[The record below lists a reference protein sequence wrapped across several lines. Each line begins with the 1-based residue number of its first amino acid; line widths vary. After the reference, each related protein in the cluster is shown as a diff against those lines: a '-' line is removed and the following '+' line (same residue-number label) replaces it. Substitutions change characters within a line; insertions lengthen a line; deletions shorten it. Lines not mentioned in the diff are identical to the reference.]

1 MSCTGVILAGGAAT
15 RFGGRPKGL
24 ESVGGARIIDRV
36 ARALRQVTDDLLLVA
51 NAPDAADWLP
61 GVRTVP
67 DLRAG
72 DGALG
77 GVHTAL
83 ATAETDILLVAWDM
97 PFVSPALLGLL
108 RAEGE
113 AAGADAMLPESDA
126 SRRGVEPLCAWY
138 ASRCLPAVRTALEA
152 GDRRVIAFLD
162 QVQAGRLPRA
172 RVATFGDP
180 DRLFRNVNTAEE
192 LAAAEAMARG

>member
-1 MSCTGVILAGGAAT
+1 MSCTGVILAGGAAS

-24 ESVGGARIIDRV
+24 EVVGGVRILDRV

-51 NAPDAADWLP
+51 NAPDAAAWLS

-67 DLRAG
+67 DLRPG

-77 GVHTAL
+77 GLHTAL
-83 ATAETDILLVAWDM
+83 AAAETDILLVAWDM
-97 PFVSPALLGLL
+97 PFLSPALLGLL

-113 AAGADAMLPESDA
+113 GAELDAMLPESEA

-138 ASRCLPAVRTALEA
+138 AQRCLPAVATALAA

-162 QVQAGRLPRA
+162 QVRVGRLPLA
-172 RVATFGDP
+172 RVAAFGDP

-192 LAAAEAMARG
+192 LAAAEAIARG

>member
-1 MSCTGVILAGGAAT
+1 MSCTGVILAGGAAS

-24 ESVGGARIIDRV
+24 ERVGGVRLIDRV
-36 ARALRQVTDDLLLVA
+36 ARALSQVTDTLLLVA
-51 NAPDAADWLP
+51 NAPDAATWLP
-61 GVRTVP
+61 AVRTVP
-67 DLRAG
+67 DLRPG

-83 ATAETDILLVAWDM
+83 ASAGTDILLVAWDM
-97 PFVSPALLGLL
+97 PFVSPSLLGLL

-113 AAGADAMLPESDA
+113 AAGADAMLPESEA

-138 ASRCLPAVRTALEA
+138 AARCLPAVEAALDA

-162 QVQAGRLPRA
+162 QVRAARLPLA

-192 LAAAEAMARG
+192 LAAAEAMAHG